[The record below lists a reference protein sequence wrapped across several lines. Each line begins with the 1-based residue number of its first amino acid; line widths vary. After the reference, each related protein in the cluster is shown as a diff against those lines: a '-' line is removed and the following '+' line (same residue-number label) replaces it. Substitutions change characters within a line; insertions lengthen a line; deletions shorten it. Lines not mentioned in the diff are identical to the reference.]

1 MKSHRLLLCLALLLL
16 PLTGHAF
23 SSGSGT
29 CNASLMAAAP
39 MGAGT
44 LGTGGYAISMPNGPW
59 TPGQSSVVR
68 LSGPGLFKGLL
79 MYATN
84 SSGTRVG
91 SFAINNGYR
100 SMPEC
105 SGSMPTETFTHGSS
119 ISKSVP
125 VDFTWTAP
133 ATDVGPITVN
143 AIVLLGF
150 NSYFVFVSAP
160 ISSGDRVFGNGFEP

>member
-1 MKSHRLLLCLALLLL
+1 MKCHRLLLCFALLLL
-16 PLTGHAF
+16 PFAGHAF
-23 SSGSGT
+23 SSGSGA
-29 CNASLMAAAP
+29 CNASLMAAMP
-39 MGAGT
+39 MGVGT

-68 LSGPGLFKGLL
+68 LSGPGAFKGLL

-84 SSGTRVG
+84 SSGARVG
-91 SFAINNGYR
+91 SFTISNGYR

-105 SGSMPTETFTHGSS
+105 SASTPTETFTHDSS
-119 ISKSVP
+119 VLKTVP
-125 VDFTWTAP
+125 VNFTWTAP
-133 ATDVGPITVN
+133 AIDVGPITFN

-160 ISSGDRVFGNGFEP
+160 ISSGDSVFGNGFEP

>member
-1 MKSHRLLLCLALLLL
+1 M
-16 PLTGHAF
+16 
-23 SSGSGT
+23 
-29 CNASLMAAAP
+29 
-39 MGAGT
+39 
-44 LGTGGYAISMPNGPW
+44 GPW
-59 TPGQSSVVR
+59 IPGQSSVVR
-68 LSGPGLFKGLL
+68 LSGPGVFKGLL
-79 MYATN
+79 MCATN

-150 NSYFVFVSAP
+150 NSYVVFVSAP